1 MKKLPF
7 LMLTILAISVLANC
21 SGSDG
26 SDDFDDCNCGAFS
39 SINIE
44 FDGMQAQA
52 LEMINEDFFDAQ
64 VFVEAIPKEHLV
76 LEVDLRFSE
85 RFIASLGNKS
95 TSSSNNE
102 AAQRCSCAYPFN
114 VINRLERLEVAM
126 RLEGEINFVE
136 VTDLFGVAGF
146 ETNDRLLSIEEA
158 LAASRKA
165 EDNFDFISRYYLRV
179 KDLAGIPDEA
189 TFRIQVVF
197 KDESEFLQETQ
208 LVRFQ

>member
-7 LMLTILAISVLANC
+7 LMVSFLTLLVLVNC
-21 SGSDG
+21 GGSDE
-26 SDDFDDCNCGAFS
+26 SDDYEDCNCGAFS
-39 SINIE
+39 SIDIE
-44 FDGMQAQA
+44 FNGLQAQA

-64 VFVEAIPKEHLV
+64 VFVEAIPKERLV

-85 RFIASLGNKS
+85 RFMASLANKGI
-95 TSSSNNE
+95 SSLNNE

-126 RLEGEINFVE
+126 RLEGETNFVE

-146 ETNDRLLSIEEA
+146 VANDRLLSIEEA
-158 LAASRKA
+158 LAASRMV

-189 TFRIQVVF
+189 TFRVRVVF
-197 KDESEFLQETQ
+197 MDESEFLQETQ